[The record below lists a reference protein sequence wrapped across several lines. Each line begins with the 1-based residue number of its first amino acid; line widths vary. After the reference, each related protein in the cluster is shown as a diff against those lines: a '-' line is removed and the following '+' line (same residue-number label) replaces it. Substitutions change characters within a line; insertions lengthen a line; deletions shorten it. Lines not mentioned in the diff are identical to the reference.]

1 MKERLMAFLKANKKK
16 IIAFVLAG
24 VVATIGLTM
33 DAATQEAI
41 VSFLAGL
48 IGG

>member
-24 VVATIGLTM
+24 VVATVGLSM
-33 DAATQEAI
+33 DAGTQEAI
-41 VSFLAGL
+41 TSFLSGL
-48 IGG
+48 IG